1 MKISPDGYFVIML
14 VLSVLLHY
22 AFPILPLISA
32 PYRFAGIV
40 LLAVGF
46 SMAWAAN
53 IVLLKKGT
61 SIKPFQIPHV
71 LVTGTSFKFS
81 RNPVY
86 LGMTFALF
94 GVEIVLGSL
103 SPFIF
108 PIVFVVII
116 DKLFI
121 PDEESNLEKVFG
133 EKYRDYKARVR
144 RWI

>member
-32 PYRFAGIV
+32 PYRFTGIV
-40 LLAVGF
+40 LLAAGF

-61 SIKPFQIPHV
+61 SIKPYQIPCV
-71 LVTGTSFKFS
+71 LVTGTLFNFS

-86 LGMTFALF
+86 LGMTLALF

-103 SPFIF
+103 CPLIF
-108 PIVFVVII
+108 PIVFVIII

-121 PDEESNLEKVFG
+121 PDEESNLEKLFG
-133 EKYRDYKARVR
+133 EKYLDYKTRVR